1 MIKVYQHVF
10 SDVTFSNPANGLSFI
25 LNHSKCKYCGY
36 IMMPMILNSTITPS
50 CISDEEKIIK
60 DIIE

>member
-1 MIKVYQHVF
+1 MIYYTHNFDCDGPNNKVKCRYC
-10 SDVTFSNPANGLSFI
+10 DVKLTYDELMRHGRRGI
-25 LNHSKCKYCGY
+25 HSYLK
-36 IMMPMILNSTITPS
+36 S